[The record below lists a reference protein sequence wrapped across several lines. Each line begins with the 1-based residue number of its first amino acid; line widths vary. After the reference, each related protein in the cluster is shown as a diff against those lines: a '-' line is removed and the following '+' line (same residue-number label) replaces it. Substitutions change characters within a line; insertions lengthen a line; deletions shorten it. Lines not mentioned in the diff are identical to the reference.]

1 MKRNPV
7 FLAASAAEILR
18 NALLALAAY
27 DAGIAA
33 GDLRGSL
40 FRYASSAQLLCALG
54 FFFLWLDRRRY
65 CQFER
70 LLAVAKI
77 MSIVL
82 IALPFLT
89 SLITGQKYWFP
100 SETQVLG
107 PAAYIAMAAV
117 DVFGLCVLF
126 LSRPSPEGDLD
137 SAES

>member
-1 MKRNPV
+1 
-7 FLAASAAEILR
+7 
-18 NALLALAAY
+18 
-27 DAGIAA
+27 
-33 GDLRGSL
+33 
-40 FRYASSAQLLCALG
+40 
-54 FFFLWLDRRRY
+54 
-65 CQFER
+65 
-70 LLAVAKI
+70 